1 MGSPA
6 RAVSFLT
13 DLTSWHADTFR
24 SDSTGDFDTTAL
36 HGLRITSST
45 SGRMVCDF
53 PVDKRVQNRF
63 GTLHGGCI
71 GNQSFLHYSQGCELV
86 HVRIVARGPVLTL
99 IIWFAATLVDD
110 VSSGAIVSVA
120 PHAGVSVHMSMN
132 YLSPTP
138 GGQDCEVDAHVTK
151 AGRTLAFADVEI
163 RNKRTGKVTA
173 RGTHIKFIPPM
184 PDPTASSSNIKMP
197 PGAPKAAAT
206 PEAAEDFI
214 TDMINDVRE
223 GFQADATRNFEATA
237 LCGLRDITATRGQVV
252 CVLPVNQRVQN
263 RYNTLHGGCIGRH
276 AQQHLSVVFFA
287 YGHCYAFCCRALTK
301 RASLWGKGHMLNLQ
315 CTCTQL
321 AHRCFENTAAVCCCC
336 CCYCCCC
343 CCCRCCTN
351 AMHSGLQLRWWMSL
365 GLQLS

>member
-36 HGLRITSST
+36 HGLKITSST

-53 PVDKRVQNRF
+53 PVAKRVQNRF

-71 GNQSFLHYSQGCELV
+71 GNQRFSHYTQGCGELV
-86 HVRIVARGPVLTL
+86 HAHMVARGHMLTL
-99 IIWFAATLVDD
+99 LVRFAATLVDD

-120 PHAGVSVHMSMN
+120 PHPGVSVHMSMN
-132 YLSPTP
+132 YFSPTP

-151 AGRTLAFADVEI
+151 AGRTLAFADVEV
-163 RNKRTGKVTA
+163 RNKKTGKVTA

-184 PDPTASSSNIKMP
+184 PDPKVSNGDAKTP
-197 PGAPKAAAT
+197 PGTPKAAAT
-206 PEAAEDFI
+206 PEAAEHFI
-214 TDMINDVRE
+214 SDMINDVRD

-237 LCGLRDITATRGQVV
+237 LYGLRDITATRGQVV
-252 CVLPVNQRVQN
+252 CMLPVKQRVQN

-276 AQQHLSVVFFA
+276 KQQHLLLE
-287 YGHCYAFCCRALTK
+287 G
-301 RASLWGKGHMLNLQ
+301 
-315 CTCTQL
+315 
-321 AHRCFENTAAVCCCC
+321 
-336 CCYCCCC
+336 
-343 CCCRCCTN
+343 
-351 AMHSGLQLRWWMSL
+351 MSA
-365 GLQLS
+365 

>member
-24 SDSTGDFDTTAL
+24 PDSTGDFDTTAL

-45 SGRMVCDF
+45 SGRMMCDF

-71 GNQSFLHYSQGCELV
+71 
-86 HVRIVARGPVLTL
+86 
-99 IIWFAATLVDD
+99 ATLVDD

-263 RYNTLHGGCIGRH
+263 RYNTLHGGCIATLVDVIG
-276 AQQHLSVVFFA
+276 S
-287 YGHCYAFCCRALTK
+287 
-301 RASLWGKGHMLNLQ
+301 
-315 CTCTQL
+315 
-321 AHRCFENTAAVCCCC
+321 AAIM
-336 CCYCCCC
+336 
-343 CCCRCCTN
+343 TMN
-351 AMHSGLQLRWWMSL
+351 EHSGVSLQISIDYLSELPGGEECEATATVSHLGKSTATATVDLRVKRTGRL
-365 GLQLS
+365 AARGTHVKFLAGGLPHVRSRL

>member
-36 HGLRITSST
+36 HGLRVTSST
-45 SGRMVCDF
+45 SGHMVCDF

-71 GNQSFLHYSQGCELV
+71 GNQSFFNHTQGCAELV
-86 HVRIVARGPVLTL
+86 HVHMDAKGPVLTL
-99 IIWFAATLVDD
+99 VVWFAATLVDD

-132 YLSPTP
+132 YFSPTP

-184 PDPTASSSNIKMP
+184 PNPTVSSGNTNRP
-197 PGAPKAAAT
+197 PGTPRAAAT

-214 TDMINDVRE
+214 TDMISDVRE
-223 GFQADATRNFEATA
+223 GFQTDATRNFEATA
-237 LCGLRDITATRGQVV
+237 LYGLRNITATRGQVV
-252 CVLPVNQRVQN
+252 CTLPVSQRVQN

-276 AQQHLSVVFFA
+276 MQQHILQALHVSRRMLLACPSSYYAASMCPWLSLLRANVMHFA
-287 YGHCYAFCCRALTK
+287 AEPSQR
-301 RASLWGKGHMLNLQ
+301 
-315 CTCTQL
+315 
-321 AHRCFENTAAVCCCC
+321 
-336 CCYCCCC
+336 
-343 CCCRCCTN
+343 
-351 AMHSGLQLRWWMSL
+351 
-365 GLQLS
+365 

>member
-24 SDSTGDFDTTAL
+24 FDSTGDFDTTAL

-71 GNQSFLHYSQGCELV
+71 GNQIFLHYSQGCELV
-86 HVRIVARGPVLTL
+86 HVHIVARGPVLTL
-99 IIWFAATLVDD
+99 IVWFAATLVDD

-132 YLSPTP
+132 YFSPTP

-173 RGTHIKFIPPM
+173 RGTHIKFIPPT
-184 PDPTASSSNIKMP
+184 PKVSNGDAKTP
-197 PGAPKAAAT
+197 PGTPKAAAT

-237 LCGLRDITATRGQVV
+237 LYGLRDITATRGQVV
-252 CVLPVNQRVQN
+252 CILPVNLRVQN

-276 AQQHLSVVFFA
+276 MQQHILQ
-287 YGHCYAFCCRALTK
+287 ALHVS
-301 RASLWGKGHMLNLQ
+301 RHMLSA
-315 CTCTQL
+315 CP
-321 AHRCFENTAAVCCCC
+321 R
-336 CCYCCCC
+336 
-343 CCCRCCTN
+343 
-351 AMHSGLQLRWWMSL
+351 S
-365 GLQLS
+365 